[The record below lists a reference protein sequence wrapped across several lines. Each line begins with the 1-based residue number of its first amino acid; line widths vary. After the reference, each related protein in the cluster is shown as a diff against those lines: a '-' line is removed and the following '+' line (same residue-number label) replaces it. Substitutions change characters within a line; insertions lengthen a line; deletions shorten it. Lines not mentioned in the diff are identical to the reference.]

1 MNNVI
6 YSDIFEAKLR
16 RFAKKFPSILDEIEE
31 LATQLEQNADIGT
44 SLGSGLHKIR
54 LSVAS
59 KGGGKSG
66 GFRVITYVIYQMSNS
81 NEVYLLTL
89 YDKSEE
95 DTVKKDELVKIAKKI
110 VQP

>member
-6 YSDIFEAKLR
+6 YSDTFESKLK

-31 LATQLEQNADIGT
+31 LANQLEANAHLGV

-54 LSVAS
+54 LSVES

-66 GFRVITYVIYQMSNS
+66 GFRVITYIVYQMPESS
-81 NEVYLLTL
+81 DVYLLTM
-89 YDKSEE
+89 YDKSE
-95 DTVKKDELVKIAKKI
+95 DSSFKKDQLVKLAQKI
-110 VQP
+110 TT